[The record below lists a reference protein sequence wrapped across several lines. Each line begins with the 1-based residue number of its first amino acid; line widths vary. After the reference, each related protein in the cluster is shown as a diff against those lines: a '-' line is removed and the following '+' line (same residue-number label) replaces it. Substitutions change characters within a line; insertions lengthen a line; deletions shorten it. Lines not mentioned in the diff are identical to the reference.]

1 MKQIQR
7 QNQKDSGKNQRFIIP
22 PSGVRGLFIFLFI
35 SIFSFVKADEIQKI
49 SDKYRSWIVGSASTD
64 YSNPLVE
71 ERFKAIME
79 SAQKAHE
86 FYNTY
91 DFSNLEPYDFE
102 SKKNAEDKVKSGKV
116 EKPKND
122 KSELNSPKKIFSDML
137 FPLALA
143 YQIKGNKANRNPD
156 YHSRTTLKIIL
167 DIFEYLNK
175 RGWVKGV
182 NIVIKTSNY
191 KENGFVE
198 YGGSDAGLGGL
209 GYTLSVFLMQEELKS
224 NGVFDTQLQM
234 VDWMSQSVG
243 PAFDT
248 PILWEEPGFNAD
260 GIRAIFNQRLCYI
273 FSLSQ
278 KSPEREKEMLYFQK
292 MMNKSLK
299 IANSWNDMIK
309 PDYIGYH
316 HKNPYMSA
324 YPVHGFHSAAIYCY
338 LLNNTKYQVSDEVVS
353 NLSNALLA
361 YRIYSNK
368 YDVPRSVTGRF
379 PNKLNTL
386 QENIPAYMYM
396 ANLNTNPLCSQLK
409 SAFMRLWN
417 PNDESFKRE
426 FLTNVKSFICYFGSI
441 GALEECNKLV
451 AENVKPESDPNGYWF
466 YPYAGMTIYRQ
477 QNWMAGWKGVSKYIW
492 DYEGTAVQNRYGR
505 FNGSGVL
512 QIYASG
518 NPVSAAESGY
528 EIDGWNWCRLPGATT
543 FDMPADVMFTGKHRN
558 FVTETFLG
566 GVKFNDCCGLSAM
579 SYQDPQSSLCANKSL
594 FFVDNYIV
602 ALGSDISSTNEI
614 YSVQTTIAQ
623 VGIGSGS
630 SISYFNNKAVKGFS
644 TTLEATEGKPLG
656 YVDAKGHSYYFPK
669 GANLTFARAEQ
680 NEPLERGKV
689 TKAGNYETCRIIHG
703 INPQSAGYQYVIAI
717 NGGEKET
724 KNLEQNF
731 DKLFRVDQQDAV
743 AHIVTYLPENAT
755 AYAVRKAGN
764 KLKSNLLKS
773 VDTPCMF
780 VLKSV
785 KQTCVLSLSNPEFG
799 RTDKFYTFSQVD
811 RENPEIFKAKS
822 QICPVRLVLKGEWK
836 LEKESSEVKI
846 IVAQDTET
854 VIQFNC
860 FDGKTISIQLIQK

>member
-1 MKQIQR
+1 MKKFSI
-7 QNQKDSGKNQRFIIP
+7 
-22 PSGVRGLFIFLFI
+22 LFFFI
-35 SIFSFVKADEIQKI
+35 SLFAYASADEVQVIA
-49 SDKYRSWIVGSASTD
+49 DKYRTWIVGSESPD
-64 YSNPLVE
+64 YSNPLIK
-71 ERFKAIME
+71 ERFRAILDA
-79 SAQKAHE
+79 AQKAHE
-86 FYNTY
+86 FYNRY
-91 DFSNLEPYDFE
+91 DFSNTELYDLVGE
-102 SKKNAEDKVKSGKV
+102 KDKKQKIKSGQ
-116 EKPKND
+116 EKQPKKDN
-122 KSELNSPKKIFSDML
+122 SEQDSPRKIFSDML
-137 FPLALA
+137 FPLSLA
-143 YQIKGNKANRNPD
+143 YHVKGDKSNRNPD
-156 YHSRTTLKIIL
+156 YHSRSTLKQIL
-167 DIFEYLNK
+167 DVFEYLNE
-175 RGWVKGV
+175 RGWVKDMKLGV
-182 NIVIKTSNY
+182 KTSNY
-191 KENGFVE
+191 KDNGFVE
-198 YGGSDAGLGGL
+198 YGGSDAALGGL
-209 GYTLSVFLMQEELKS
+209 GFPLSVFLMKDELQAK
-224 NGVFDTQLQM
+224 GLFDKELQM
-234 VDWMSQSVG
+234 VNWMSQSVG

-260 GIRAIFNQRLCYI
+260 GIRAFFNQRLCYI
-273 FSLSQ
+273 FCLPQ
-278 KSPEREKEMLYFQK
+278 DSPEREKEMLYFQK

-299 IANSWNDMIK
+299 IAYSWNDMIK
-309 PDYIGYH
+309 PDYVGYH

-324 YPVHGFHSAAIYCY
+324 YAVHGFHSAAIYCY
-338 LLNNTKYQVSDEVVS
+338 LLNNTKYQVSDEVVA

-386 QENIPAYMYM
+386 QENFPAFMYM
-396 ANLNTNPLCSQLK
+396 ANLKSNPLSSQLK
-409 SAFMRLWN
+409 AAFMRLWN
-417 PNDESFKRE
+417 PTNQSFKAD
-426 FLTNVKSFICYFGSI
+426 FLTNVESSICYFGSL

-451 AENVKPESDPNGYWF
+451 VENIKPEADPNGYWF

-492 DYEGTAVQNRYGR
+492 DYEGTAVQNRFGR

-518 NPVSAAESGY
+518 NPVSAAASGY

-543 FDMPADVMFTGKHRN
+543 FDMPAEAMFTGKHRN
-558 FVTETFLG
+558 FVPETYLG
-566 GVKFNDCCGLSAM
+566 GVKFNERCGLCAM
-579 SYQDPQSSLCANKSL
+579 SYQDPQSSLRANKTL
-594 FFVDNYIV
+594 FFIDNYIF
-602 ALGSDISSTNEI
+602 ALGSDISCTNEI
-614 YSVQTTIAQ
+614 YPVQTTITQ
-623 VGIGSGS
+623 LGIGSGKS
-630 SISYFNNKAVKGFS
+630 NSFFNNKIVKGTNANMEVAECNS
-644 TTLEATEGKPLG
+644 IS

-680 NEPLERGKV
+680 NEPLERGKA

-731 DKLFRVDQQDAV
+731 DKFFRVDQQDAV

-780 VLKSV
+780 VLKSD

-846 IVAQDTET
+846 IAAQDTET